1 MKESKFKQYFFEEAQ
16 EYLTTLEQGLR
27 GMGDRSFAS
36 QDLEPVYRAIHSLK
50 GTSGMVGENTL
61 SDLSRMLEDT
71 LKVLKTTNKIIDLKG
86 ETLLLKSVSYL
97 SKLVD
102 MNCNNAI
109 VDRKWLE
116 EEVMPMFSQLGVI
129 FGTPEPET
137 TVPLELPSEEV
148 EQDLKVLLFEG
159 EVENCLQELESIIAA
174 GEVSPIKEKLSLVIR
189 QLGGLGMMLELEA
202 FSSLCT
208 SVEKQLE
215 AAPEEVEAIASRH
228 EGIAVLALESWR
240 ESQALV
246 LAGKIQQL
254 PRNLEYKENQPVEM
268 EEDLDWLSVIG

>member
-1 MKESKFKQYFFEEAQ
+1 MKESKFKHYFFEEAQ
-16 EYLTTLEQGLR
+16 EYLTTLEEGLR

-50 GTSGMVGENTL
+50 GTSGMVGFHTL

-86 ETLLLKSVSYL
+86 ESLLLKSVSYL
-97 SKLVD
+97 SQLLEI
-102 MNCNNAI
+102 NCKNAI

-116 EEVMPMFSQLGVI
+116 EEVMPMFSQLGDR

-137 TVPLELPSEEV
+137 MVPLEPPSEEV
-148 EQDLKVLLFEG
+148 EPDFKVLLFES
-159 EVENCLQELESIIAA
+159 EVETCLQELESIIAA

-208 SVEKQLE
+208 SVGEQLE
-215 AAPEEVEAIASRH
+215 AEPEEVEA
-228 EGIAVLALESWR
+228 IAVLALESWR

-254 PRNLEYKENQPVEM
+254 PRNLEYQENQPVEM